1 MEALAR
7 RLNELCDAQPFTTSW
22 YVRDLTTGAVADR
35 AGAVPTPSASTRK
48 TSIMMAAFK
57 AVHEGRLDL
66 DEPVTIEAD
75 YQKDINSGT
84 FQHLTPGVKI
94 PLRDAIVH
102 MIITSD
108 NVSTRI
114 VVDRVPVDVLN
125 AYCRDIGL
133 TGTVHR
139 FNVPPVGLPW
149 DHPVEA
155 VTSTTPTDQGRL
167 LEMILAGSTDEKA
180 AAHLGS
186 TSAWC
191 RYALDILSWQ
201 VHRSMIPA
209 LLPYGIRIGNKTG
222 RGVRNRSDAGL
233 VYRGD
238 RPLFVLTAY
247 VDRIPDGELPEGLPA
262 WSAAIGLVAHL
273 SRACWDGIG
282 EK

>member
-7 RLNELCDAQPFTTSW
+7 RLDELCDAQPFTTSW

-35 AGAVPTPSASTRK
+35 AGAVATPSASTRK

-66 DEPVTIEAD
+66 DEPVRIEAE
-75 YQKDINSGT
+75 YQAGVASGT
-84 FQHLTPGVKI
+84 FQHLTPGVTI

-114 VVDRVPVDVLN
+114 VVDRVDLDELN
-125 AYCRDIGL
+125 EYCRAIGL
-133 TGTVHR
+133 PGTVHR
-139 FNVPPVGLPW
+139 FKIPPLGLPW
-149 DHPVEA
+149 DHPADA
-155 VTSTTPTDQGRL
+155 VTTTTPADQGRL
-167 LEMILAGSTDEKA
+167 LEMILAGAGDEKA

-186 TSAWC
+186 TSRWC
-191 RYALDILSWQ
+191 RYALEILSWQ

-209 LLPYGIRIGNKTG
+209 LLPFGIRIANKTG
-222 RGVRNRSDAGL
+222 RGVRGRSDAGL

-238 RPLFVLTAY
+238 RPLFVLTAF
-247 VDRIPDGELPEGLPA
+247 VDHIHDELPDGMPG
-262 WSAAIGLVAHL
+262 WSAAVGLVARL
-273 SRACWDGIG
+273 SRACWEGIG
-282 EK
+282 R

>member
-7 RLNELCDAQPFTTSW
+7 RLHALCDAQPFTTSW
-22 YVRDLTTGAVADR
+22 YVRDLATGAVADR
-35 AGAVPTPSASTRK
+35 AGGVETPSASTRK

-66 DEPVTIEAD
+66 DEPVRIEAE
-75 YQKDINSGT
+75 YQEGVASGT
-84 FQHLTPGVKI
+84 FQHLTPGVVI

-114 VVDRVPVDVLN
+114 VVDRIDLDELN
-125 AYCRDIGL
+125 AYCRAIGL
-133 TGTVHR
+133 AGTVHR
-139 FNVPPVGLPW
+139 FKIPPLGLPW
-149 DHPVEA
+149 DHPADA
-155 VTSTTPTDQGRL
+155 VTTTTPADQGRL
-167 LEMILAGSTDEKA
+167 LEMILAGAGDEKA

-186 TSAWC
+186 TSQWC

-209 LLPYGIRIGNKTG
+209 LLPFGGRICNKTG
-222 RGVRNRSDAGL
+222 RGVRGRSDAGL
-233 VYRGD
+233 VYRGVQ
-238 RPLFVLTAY
+238 PLYVLTAF
-247 VDRIPDGELPEGLPA
+247 VDHIPDELPDGMPG
-262 WSAAIGLVAHL
+262 WSGAVGLVARL

-282 EK
+282 